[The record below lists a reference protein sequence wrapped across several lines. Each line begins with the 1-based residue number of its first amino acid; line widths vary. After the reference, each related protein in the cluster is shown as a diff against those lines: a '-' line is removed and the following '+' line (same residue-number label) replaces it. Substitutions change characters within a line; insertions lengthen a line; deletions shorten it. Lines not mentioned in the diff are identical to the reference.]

1 MTYYVSLYAN
11 SIKTKY
17 GYILFN
23 GMNGAIDEVDNYI
36 GKAFE
41 NRDIT
46 EIENN
51 LNKGEIEHL
60 LKRGYLTLL
69 PPQEE
74 EDVFKKFTTVLR
86 QSMEKGNESG
96 SFMLLLSYNCNL
108 RCPYCYQQEH
118 RHRNSGTIM
127 SEGMVDLIF
136 EKLYNKIIPN
146 LKLEKTRIMFYGGEP
161 FLPSNKPAIYRALEW
176 AKKYGMRVSDITNA
190 TMIDT
195 MPDIFSNKPGYVS
208 WCQVSLDGS
217 KRFHDKSRI
226 TADGRGTYEKILSNL
241 KFMLEKGVSISLRLN
256 LDRKKLESIQ
266 ELMDEL
272 KSAGILE
279 YKNLSIYASPL
290 HDNIAKV
297 DSTDFMDLYELSTK
311 LLNQGID
318 LEHPVSS
325 RANEMSL
332 LFKAKKGLGLN
343 RTDFCMQTSQ
353 RTVIVDPFGDLYS
366 CFEEAGY
373 PEYRIGR
380 IVGEEVEFFPL
391 KEHYRNRYVSNLN
404 ECTKC
409 SVALAC
415 GGQCG
420 IKSRIKRGDV
430 YKVYCENM
438 REIILQSLKFSYEK
452 YKEEG
457 FKNFSE
463 GISSHD

>member
-1 MTYYVSLYAN
+1 
-11 SIKTKY
+11 
-17 GYILFN
+17 
-23 GMNGAIDEVDNYI
+23 MNGPIDEVDTEI

-41 NRDIT
+41 NHDISV
-46 EIENN
+46 IENN
-51 LNKGEIEHL
+51 LSGDELEHL
-60 LKRGYLTLL
+60 LKRGYLTPLS
-69 PPQEE
+69 PQEE
-74 EDVFKKFTTVLR
+74 EKVFKDFTTAIR
-86 QSMEKGNESG
+86 ETSQKGIESG
-96 SFMLLLSYNCNL
+96 SFMFLLSYNCNL

-118 RHRNSGTIM
+118 RHRNSGRVM
-127 SEGMVDLIF
+127 SEKIIDTIF
-136 EKLYNKIIPN
+136 EKLYNKILPG

-176 AKKYGMRVSDITNA
+176 AKKYGMRVSAITNA
-190 TMIDT
+190 TMTDE

-208 WCQVSLDGS
+208 WCQVSIDGS

-226 TADGRGTYEKILSNL
+226 TADSRGTYEKILANVRA
-241 KFMLEKGVSISLRLN
+241 MLESGVNISLRLN

-272 KSAGILE
+272 KSAGILGH
-279 YKNLSIYASPL
+279 KNLSIYASPL

-297 DSTDFMDLYELSTK
+297 DSTDFMDLYELSGR
-311 LLNQGID
+311 LLNKGID

-325 RANEMSL
+325 RANEMAL
-332 LFKAKKGLGLN
+332 LFRLKKGLGLN
-343 RTDFCMQTSQ
+343 RTDFCMQSSQ

-391 KEHYRNRYVSNLN
+391 KEHYRNRYVSNLD
-404 ECTKC
+404 ECSKC

-420 IKSRIKRGDV
+420 IKSRIKMGDI

-438 REIILQSLKFSYEK
+438 KGIILQSLKFSYEK

-457 FKNFSE
+457 FNNFAE
-463 GISSHD
+463 AISSHD